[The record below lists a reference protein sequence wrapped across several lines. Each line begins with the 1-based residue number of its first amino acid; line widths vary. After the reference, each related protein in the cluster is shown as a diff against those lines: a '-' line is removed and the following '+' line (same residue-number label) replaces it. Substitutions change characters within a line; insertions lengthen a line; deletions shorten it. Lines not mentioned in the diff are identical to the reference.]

1 MTPNGNKGAL
11 PIQTSPGSFNPGF
24 TKREYIAIEMLKSL
38 IPEDITMNE
47 MVDEAIQ
54 LTDKL
59 LNALEK

>member
-11 PIQTSPGSFNPGF
+11 PIKTSEMSFNPGF

-38 IPEDITMNE
+38 VPEDITMNE

-59 LNALEK
+59 LNALER

>member
-1 MTPNGNKGAL
+1 M
-11 PIQTSPGSFNPGF
+11 SFNPGF

>member
-11 PIQTSPGSFNPGF
+11 PIKTSETSFNPGF
-24 TKREYIAIEMLKSL
+24 TKREYIAIEMLKTL
-38 IPEDITMNE
+38 IQDNITMNE
-47 MVDEAIQ
+47 AIKESVQ

>member
-1 MTPNGNKGAL
+1 MTPNGNKGAM
-11 PIQTSPGSFNPGF
+11 PVSTTSKFNPGF

-54 LTDKL
+54 LADKL
-59 LNALEK
+59 LDALER